1 MDSLAPPSFLCPI
14 TQEIMREPV
23 TCADGHSYERA
34 SIEPWLDTNNT
45 SPKTGDQLRN
55 KAITPTHAAI
65 EEWLSANFNLV
76 PRSAVTFDE
85 HAIAH
90 GSFKSVH

>member
-14 TQEIMREPV
+14 TQEIIREPV

-55 KAITPTHAAI
+55 KAITPTHAA
-65 EEWLSANFNLV
+65 ECDRGVALGELQS
-76 PRSAVTFDE
+76 RSAIRRDL
-85 HAIAH
+85 
-90 GSFKSVH
+90 